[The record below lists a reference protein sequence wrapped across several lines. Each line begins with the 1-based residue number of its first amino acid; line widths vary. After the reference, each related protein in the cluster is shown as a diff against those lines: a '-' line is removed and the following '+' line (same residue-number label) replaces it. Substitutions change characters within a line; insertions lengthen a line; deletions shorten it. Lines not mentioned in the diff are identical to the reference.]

1 MNPILIMGVVIV
13 GIAIMASLVSISDD
27 QSSQIDASTQISE
40 KQHARIVEASSL
52 KAIATIDDNISI
64 ENIGNVDAEIL
75 EMRVLDD
82 NGTVVMK
89 KILST
94 PILASR
100 LTEMIADSDIRSHIN
115 SIRSANNTVSP

>member
-1 MNPILIMGVVIV
+1 MNPVLIMGVVIV

-64 ENIGNVDAEIL
+64 ENLGNVDAEIL
-75 EMRVLDD
+75 EIRVLDD
-82 NGTVVMK
+82 DGKIMLK
-89 KILST
+89 KILRE
-94 PILASR
+94 PVAASKA
-100 LTEMIADSDIRSHIN
+100 TKMIADSDIRTHIN
-115 SIRSANNTVSP
+115 SIRSANSTASP